1 MPGACSTAGTRHGRA
16 YTCYSIVYLGILG
29 HVLEWTLTAPL
40 VLTGRLCA
48 GVLWSISPRLV
59 LLLLLYTGLG
69 TWITTSLFGRKCA
82 PPNPLCWRQV
92 SVVVDGMCTPVLPVG
107 SELL

>member
-1 MPGACSTAGTRHGRA
+1 M
-16 YTCYSIVYLGILG
+16 LG

-82 PPNPLCWRQV
+82 PPP
-92 SVVVDGMCTPVLPVG
+92 TPSAGGESLWSLMGCVRL
-107 SELL
+107 SFQ